1 VYKYVFLP
9 AAPLA
14 GTHLPEETTVN
25 AGPGTGILDVAR
37 VDRRSVVRRAYAT
50 SPLRWLTPRNH
61 GPAAWVYAS
70 SYGGGL
76 VGGDTLRLTISIGAG
91 ASAFVSSQASTKI
104 YRSRD
109 RSSAELEATV
119 SAGGHLVLWPDPV
132 VCYAG
137 STFRQT
143 QCVDLTDDAAL
154 ILVDTMTSGRRASGE
169 RWQLVEYAT
178 RITVRQDGRVV
189 LFDSTRLSGEEGD
202 LAARMGR
209 FDVLSAAAIV
219 GPRFRDDT
227 RAIMG
232 TTAARPIEKR
242 ADLLVSAAP
251 LGDSGCLLRVAGRSI
266 EQVTGIVREYLSFLS
281 CLLGD
286 DPWTRKW

>member
-1 VYKYVFLP
+1 MIVS
-9 AAPLA
+9 
-14 GTHLPEETTVN
+14 
-25 AGPGTGILDVAR
+25 AGPGTGILDIAR
-37 VDRRSVVRRAYAT
+37 VDRRSVVRRAFAT

-70 SYGGGL
+70 SHGGGL
-76 VGGDTLRLTISIGAG
+76 VGGDTLGLTVNIGAG

-104 YRSRD
+104 YRSHD
-109 RSSAELEATV
+109 CTSAELTAKV

-137 STFRQT
+137 STFRQA
-143 QCVDLTDDAAL
+143 QCVDLDEDASL

-169 RWQLVEYAT
+169 RWQFVEYAN

-189 LFDSTRLSGEEGD
+189 LFDSTRLSGIEGH

-209 FDVLSAAAIV
+209 FDVLSSVAIV
-219 GPRFRDDT
+219 GPRFRENVRT
-227 RAIMG
+227 IAETI
-232 TTAARPIEKR
+232 AARPVERR

-251 LGDSGCLLRVAGRSI
+251 LGDSGWLLRVIGRST
-266 EQVTGIVREYLSFLS
+266 EQVAGVVRGYLSFLS
-281 CLLGD
+281 CVLGD

>member
-1 VYKYVFLP
+1 M
-9 AAPLA
+9 
-14 GTHLPEETTVN
+14 LPEETIVS
-25 AGPGTGILDVAR
+25 AGPGTGILDIAR
-37 VDRRSVVRRAYAT
+37 VDRRSVVRRAFAT

-76 VGGDTLRLTISIGAG
+76 VGGDTLRVTVTVGRG

-109 RSSAELEATV
+109 RTSAELTATV
-119 SAGGHLVLWPDPV
+119 SAGGQLVLWPDPV

-137 STFRQT
+137 STFRQA
-143 QCVDLTDDAAL
+143 QCVDLDGDASL
-154 ILVDTMTSGRRASGE
+154 ILVETMTSGRRAAGE
-169 RWQLVEYAT
+169 RWQFVEYAN

-189 LFDSTRLSGEEGD
+189 LFDSTRLSGLESN

-209 FDVLSAAAIV
+209 FDVLSSVAII
-219 GPRFRDDT
+219 GPRFRENA
-227 RAIMG
+227 RAIAD
-232 TTAARPIEKR
+232 TLAARAIECR

-251 LGDSGCLLRVAGRSI
+251 VGDSGCLLRVIGRST
-266 EQVTGIVREYLSFLS
+266 EQVAGMVRGHLSFLS
-281 CLLGD
+281 CVLGD

>member
-1 VYKYVFLP
+1 VS
-9 AAPLA
+9 
-14 GTHLPEETTVN
+14 

-70 SYGGGL
+70 SHGGGL
-76 VGGDTLRLTISIGAG
+76 VGGDTLRLTVSIGAG

-104 YRSRD
+104 YRSDD

-169 RWQLVEYAT
+169 RWQFVEYAN

-189 LFDSTRLSGEEGD
+189 LFDSTRLSSEQGN

-209 FDVLSAAAIV
+209 FDVLSAVAIV
-219 GPRFRDDT
+219 GPRFRDDA

-232 TTAARPIEKR
+232 TITARPIERR

-251 LGDSGCLLRVAGRSI
+251 LGDSGCLLRVAGRSS
-266 EQVTGIVREYLSFLS
+266 EQVTGVVRGYLSFLS

>member
-1 VYKYVFLP
+1 M
-9 AAPLA
+9 
-14 GTHLPEETTVN
+14 LPEETIVS
-25 AGPGTGILDVAR
+25 AGPGTGILEIAR
-37 VDRRSVVRRAYAT
+37 VDRRSVVRRSFAT

-76 VGGDTLRLTISIGAG
+76 VGGDTLRVTVNIGAG

-109 RSSAELEATV
+109 RTSAELTATV

-137 STFRQT
+137 STFHQA
-143 QCVDLTDDAAL
+143 QCVDLHEDASL

-169 RWQLVEYAT
+169 RWQFVEYAN
-178 RITVRQDGRVV
+178 RITVRQDGRLV
-189 LFDSTRLSGEEGD
+189 LFDSTRLSGVEGN

-209 FDVLSAAAIV
+209 FDVLSSVAII
-219 GPRFRDDT
+219 GPRFRENA
-227 RAIMG
+227 RAIAE
-232 TTAARPIEKR
+232 TIAARPIERR

-251 LGDSGCLLRVAGRSI
+251 LGDSGCLLRVAGRST
-266 EQVTGIVREYLSFLS
+266 EQVAGMVRGHLSFLP
-281 CLLGD
+281 CALGD

>member
-1 VYKYVFLP
+1 M
-9 AAPLA
+9 
-14 GTHLPEETTVN
+14 LPEERIVD
-25 AGPGTGILDVAR
+25 AAPGMGILDIAR

-50 SPLRWLTPRNH
+50 SPLRFLTPRNH

-76 VGGDTLRLTISIGAG
+76 VGGDNLRLTISIGAG
-91 ASAFVSSQASTKI
+91 ASAFVSSQASTKV

-137 STFRQT
+137 STFRQS
-143 QCVDLTDDAAL
+143 QSFELRDDGSL

-169 RWQLVEYAT
+169 RWQFVEYAN
-178 RITVRQDGRVV
+178 RITVRQEGRVV
-189 LFDSTRLSGEEGD
+189 LFDSTRLSGVEGD
-202 LAARMGR
+202 LAARLGR
-209 FDVLSAAAIV
+209 FDVLCSVVIV
-219 GPRFRDDT
+219 GPRFLENV
-227 RAIMG
+227 RAMTESIG
-232 TTAARPIEKR
+232 ARPIERR
-242 ADLLVSAAP
+242 ADLLLSAAP
-251 LGDSGCLLRVAGRSI
+251 LGDAGCLLRVVGRST
-266 EQVTGIVREYLSFLS
+266 EQVTGVVRSYLSFLS
-281 CLLGD
+281 CVLGD

>member
-1 VYKYVFLP
+1 M
-9 AAPLA
+9 
-14 GTHLPEETTVN
+14 LPEETIVN
-25 AGPGTGILDVAR
+25 AAPGMGILDIAR

-76 VGGDTLRLTISIGAG
+76 VGGDTLRLTITIGTG
-91 ASAFVSSQASTKI
+91 ASAFVSSQASTKV

-109 RSSAELEATV
+109 RSSVELEASV

-137 STFRQT
+137 STFRQS
-143 QCVDLTDDAAL
+143 QCVELRDDGSL

-169 RWQLVEYAT
+169 RWQFVEYAN

-189 LFDSTRLSGEEGD
+189 LFDSTRLSAVEGD
-202 LAARMGR
+202 LARRMGR
-209 FDVLSAAAIV
+209 FDVLCSVVIV
-219 GPRFRDDT
+219 GPRFLENV
-227 RAIMG
+227 RAITESIG
-232 TTAARPIEKR
+232 SRPIER
-242 ADLLVSAAP
+242 RPDLLLSAAP
-251 LGDSGCLLRVAGRSI
+251 LANEGCLLRVVGRSI
-266 EQVTGIVREYLSFLS
+266 EQVTGVVRSSLSFLS

>member
-1 VYKYVFLP
+1 MCS
-9 AAPLA
+9 
-14 GTHLPEETTVN
+14 EETIES
-25 AGPGTGILDVAR
+25 APPGTGILDIAW

-76 VGGDTLRLTISIGAG
+76 VGGDNLCLTISIGAG
-91 ASAFVSSQASTKI
+91 ASAFVSSQASTKV

-109 RSSAELEATV
+109 RSSAKIEATV

-137 STFRQT
+137 STFRQL
-143 QCVDLTDDAAL
+143 QCVDLMDDGAL
-154 ILVDTMTSGRRASGE
+154 VLVETMTSGRRASGE
-169 RWQLVEYAT
+169 RWQFVEYAN

-189 LFDSTRLSGEEGD
+189 LFDATRLSSTEGN
-202 LAARMGR
+202 LGARLGR
-209 FDVLSAAAIV
+209 FDVLCTVVIV
-219 GPRFRDDT
+219 GRRFLENV
-227 RAIMG
+227 RAITESIG
-232 TTAARPIEKR
+232 SCPIERR
-242 ADLLVSAAP
+242 ADLLLSAAP
-251 LGDSGCLLRVAGRSI
+251 IGDTGCLLRVVGRST
-266 EQVTGIVREYLSFLS
+266 EQVTGVVRSYLSFLS
-281 CLLGD
+281 RLLGD

>member
-1 VYKYVFLP
+1 MSV
-9 AAPLA
+9 AP
-14 GTHLPEETTVN
+14 GM
-25 AGPGTGILDVAR
+25 GILDIAR
-37 VDRRSVVRRAYAT
+37 VDRRSVVRRAFAT

-76 VGGDTLRLTISIGAG
+76 VGGDALRLTISIGAG

-109 RSSAELEATV
+109 RSSAELAATV

-137 STFRQT
+137 SSFRQT
-143 QCVDLTDDAAL
+143 QSVDLEHDASL

-169 RWQLVEYAT
+169 RWQFVEYAN
-178 RITVRQDGRVV
+178 RITIRQDGRVV
-189 LFDSTRLSGEEGD
+189 LFDSTRLSSVEGN

-209 FDVLSAAAIV
+209 FDILCSVAIA
-219 GPRFRDDT
+219 GPRYREAI
-227 RAIMG
+227 RAIAE
-232 TTAARPIEKR
+232 TIAARPIERR

-251 LGDSGCLLRVAGRSI
+251 LGDSGGLLRVAGRST
-266 EQVTGIVREYLSFLS
+266 EQVTGVVRGYLSFLP
-281 CLLGD
+281 CLLGE
-286 DPWTRKW
+286 DPWARKW

>member
-1 VYKYVFLP
+1 MFPEERIVN
-9 AAPLA
+9 AAP
-14 GTHLPEETTVN
+14 GM
-25 AGPGTGILDVAR
+25 GILDIAR

-50 SPLRWLTPRNH
+50 SPLRFLTPRNH

-76 VGGDTLRLTISIGAG
+76 VGGDNLRLTISIGAG
-91 ASAFVSSQASTKI
+91 ASAFVSSQASTKV

-137 STFRQT
+137 STFRQS
-143 QCVDLTDDAAL
+143 QGFELGDDGSL

-169 RWQLVEYAT
+169 RWQFVEYAS
-178 RITVRQDGRVV
+178 RITVRQEGRLV
-189 LFDSTRLSGEEGD
+189 LFDSTRLSGVEGD
-202 LAARMGR
+202 LAARLGR
-209 FDVLSAAAIV
+209 FDVLCSVVIV
-219 GPRFRDDT
+219 GPRFLEKV
-227 RAIMG
+227 RAITESIG
-232 TTAARPIEKR
+232 SRPTERR
-242 ADLLVSAAP
+242 ADLLLSAAP
-251 LGDSGCLLRVAGRSI
+251 LGDAGCLLRVVGRST
-266 EQVTGIVREYLSFLS
+266 EQVTGVVRSYLSFLS
-281 CLLGD
+281 CVLGD

>member
-1 VYKYVFLP
+1 M
-9 AAPLA
+9 
-14 GTHLPEETTVN
+14 LPEERIVD
-25 AGPGTGILDVAR
+25 AAPGMGILDIAR

-50 SPLRWLTPRNH
+50 SPLRFLTPRNH

-76 VGGDTLRLTISIGAG
+76 VGGDNLRLTISIGAG
-91 ASAFVSSQASTKI
+91 ASAFVSSQASTKV

-137 STFRQT
+137 STFRQS
-143 QCVDLTDDAAL
+143 QSFELRDDGSL

-169 RWQLVEYAT
+169 RWQFVEYAN
-178 RITVRQDGRVV
+178 RITVRQEGRVV
-189 LFDSTRLSGEEGD
+189 LFDSTRLSGGEGD
-202 LAARMGR
+202 LAARLGR
-209 FDVLSAAAIV
+209 FDVLCSVVIV
-219 GPRFRDDT
+219 GPRFLENV
-227 RAIMG
+227 RAMTESIG
-232 TTAARPIEKR
+232 ARPIERR
-242 ADLLVSAAP
+242 ADLLLSAAP
-251 LGDSGCLLRVAGRSI
+251 LGDAGCLLRVVGRST
-266 EQVTGIVREYLSFLS
+266 EQVTGVVRSYLSFLS
-281 CLLGD
+281 CVLGD

>member
-1 VYKYVFLP
+1 VS
-9 AAPLA
+9 AP
-14 GTHLPEETTVN
+14 
-25 AGPGTGILDVAR
+25 PGTGILDIVR
-37 VDRRSVVRRAYAT
+37 VDRRSVVRRAFAT

-61 GPAAWVYAS
+61 GGAAWVYAS

-76 VGGDTLRLTISIGAG
+76 VGGDALRLTIGIGAG
-91 ASAFVSSQASTKI
+91 ASAFLSSQASTKI
-104 YRSRD
+104 YRSLH
-109 RSSAELEATV
+109 RSSVELEATV
-119 SAGGHLVLWPDPV
+119 SGGGQLVLWPDPV

-143 QCVDLTDDAAL
+143 QCIDLTDDAAL

-169 RWQLVEYAT
+169 RWQFAEYAN
-178 RITVRQDGRVV
+178 RITVRQNGRAV
-189 LFDSTRLSGEEGD
+189 LFDSTRLSGGAGD

-209 FDVLSAAAIV
+209 FDVLSGVALI
-219 GPRFRDDT
+219 GPRFKDDV
-227 RAIMG
+227 RAITG
-232 TTAARPIEKR
+232 AVAARPIEKR

-266 EQVTGIVREYLSFLS
+266 EQVTGLVRGYLSFLS

>member
-1 VYKYVFLP
+1 ML
-9 AAPLA
+9 
-14 GTHLPEETTVN
+14 HQETIVS
-25 AGPGTGILDVAR
+25 AGPGTGILDIAR
-37 VDRRSVVRRAYAT
+37 LDRRSVVRRAFAT

-61 GPAAWVYAS
+61 GAAAWVYAS

-76 VGGDTLRLTISIGAG
+76 VGGDALCVTISIGAG

-104 YRSRD
+104 YRSHD
-109 RSSAELEATV
+109 RTSAELTATV

-143 QCVDLTDDAAL
+143 QCVDLSDDASL

-169 RWQLVEYAT
+169 RWQLVEYSN
-178 RITVRQDGRVV
+178 RIRIRQDGRVV
-189 LFDSTRLSGEEGD
+189 LFDSTRLSGVEGN

-209 FDVLSAAAIV
+209 FDVLSSVAII
-219 GPRFRDDT
+219 GPCFRENI
-227 RAIMG
+227 RAIAE
-232 TTAARPIEKR
+232 TIAARPIERR

-251 LGDSGCLLRVAGRSI
+251 LGESGCLLRVIGRST
-266 EQVTGIVREYLSFLS
+266 EQVAGVVRGYLSFLS
-281 CLLGD
+281 CVLGD

>member
-1 VYKYVFLP
+1 
-9 AAPLA
+9 
-14 GTHLPEETTVN
+14 VN

-61 GPAAWVYAS
+61 GPAAWVYACS
-70 SYGGGL
+70 FGGGL
-76 VGGDTLRLTISIGAG
+76 VGGDALRLTISIGAG

-104 YRSRD
+104 YRSQD
-109 RSSAELEATV
+109 RSTTELEATV
-119 SAGGHLVLWPDPV
+119 SDGGHLVLWPDPV

-143 QCVDLTDDAAL
+143 QGVDLRDGAAL
-154 ILVDTMTSGRRASGE
+154 VLVDTMTSGRRASGE
-169 RWQLVEYAT
+169 RWQFAEYAN
-178 RITVRQDGRVV
+178 RITVRHNGRTV
-189 LFDSTRLSGEEGD
+189 LFDSTRLSVEDGD

-219 GPRFRDDT
+219 GPRFRDAVRT
-227 RAIMG
+227 IIE
-232 TTAARPIEKR
+232 TIAARPIEKR
-242 ADLLVSAAP
+242 AGLLVSAAP
-251 LGDSGCLLRVAGRSI
+251 LGDAGCLLRVAGRSV
-266 EQVTGIVREYLSFLS
+266 EQVTGVVRGYLSFLTRV
-281 CLLGD
+281 LGD

>member
-1 VYKYVFLP
+1 M
-9 AAPLA
+9 
-14 GTHLPEETTVN
+14 LPEETIVS
-25 AGPGTGILDVAR
+25 AGPGTGILDIAR
-37 VDRRSVVRRAYAT
+37 VDRRSVVRRAFAT

-76 VGGDTLRLTISIGAG
+76 VGGDTLRVTVNVGAG

-104 YRSRD
+104 YRSFD
-109 RSSAELEATV
+109 RTSADLTATV

-137 STFRQT
+137 SAFRQA
-143 QCVDLTDDAAL
+143 QCVDLNGDASL

-169 RWQLVEYAT
+169 RWQLVEYAN

-189 LFDSTRLSGEEGD
+189 LFDSTRLSGIEGN

-209 FDVLSAAAIV
+209 FDVLSSVAIIGSRFRENVRAIV
-219 GPRFRDDT
+219 ET
-227 RAIMG
+227 I
-232 TTAARPIEKR
+232 AACPVERR
-242 ADLLVSAAP
+242 ADLLLSAAP
-251 LGDSGCLLRVAGRSI
+251 LGHSGCLLRVIGRST
-266 EQVTGIVREYLSFLS
+266 EQVAGVVRGYLSFLS
-281 CLLGD
+281 CVLGD
-286 DPWTRKW
+286 DPWARKW

>member
-1 VYKYVFLP
+1 M
-9 AAPLA
+9 
-14 GTHLPEETTVN
+14 
-25 AGPGTGILDVAR
+25 GILDIAR
-37 VDRRSVVRRAYAT
+37 VDRQSVVRRAFAT

-61 GPAAWVYAS
+61 GPAAWVYSS

-109 RSSAELEATV
+109 RSSAELKATV
-119 SAGGHLVLWPDPV
+119 STGGHLVLWPDPV
-132 VCYAG
+132 VCYAE

-143 QCVDLTDDAAL
+143 QCVDLEHDGSL

-169 RWQLVEYAT
+169 RWRFVEYAN

-189 LFDSTRLSGEEGD
+189 VFDSTRLSGVEGN

-209 FDVLSAAAIV
+209 FDVLCSIAIV
-219 GPRFRDDT
+219 GQRFRDEV
-227 RAIMG
+227 RAIAERI
-232 TTAARPIEKR
+232 AASPVERR
-242 ADLLVSAAP
+242 ADLLVSAAA
-251 LGDSGCLLRVAGRSI
+251 LGDSGCLLRVVGRSV
-266 EQVTGIVREYLSFLS
+266 EQVTGVVRGYLSFGSGLI
-281 CLLGD
+281 GG

>member
-1 VYKYVFLP
+1 MWPGSTGEVSC
-9 AAPLA
+9 AALTP
-14 GTHLPEETTVN
+14 
-25 AGPGTGILDVAR
+25 
-37 VDRRSVVRRAYAT
+37 T

-91 ASAFVSSQASTKI
+91 ASAFVSSQASTKV

-109 RSSAELEATV
+109 RSSAELERRCQP
-119 SAGGHLVLWPDPV
+119 GGHLVLWPDPV

-137 STFRQT
+137 STFRQS
-143 QCVDLTDDAAL
+143 QCVELRDDGAL

-169 RWQLVEYAT
+169 RWQFVEYAN

-189 LFDSTRLSGEEGD
+189 LFDSTRLSAVEGD

-209 FDVLSAAAIV
+209 FDVLSSVAIV
-219 GPRFRDDT
+219 GPRFRENV
-227 RAIMG
+227 RAI
-232 TTAARPIEKR
+232 AEQSQRARS
-242 ADLLVSAAP
+242 SAAQTCSFRLRP
-251 LGDSGCLLRVAGRSI
+251 LGDSGCLLRVVGRSI
-266 EQVTGIVREYLSFLS
+266 EQVTGVVRELSVLS
-281 CLLGD
+281 LLSARRRS
-286 DPWTRKW
+286 WTRKW

>member
-1 VYKYVFLP
+1 MFPDERIVN
-9 AAPLA
+9 AAP
-14 GTHLPEETTVN
+14 GM
-25 AGPGTGILDVAR
+25 GILDIAR

-50 SPLRWLTPRNH
+50 SPLRFLTPRNH

-76 VGGDTLRLTISIGAG
+76 VGGDNLRLTISIGAG
-91 ASAFVSSQASTKI
+91 ASAFVSSQASTKV

-137 STFRQT
+137 STFRQS
-143 QCVDLTDDAAL
+143 QGFELRDDGSL

-169 RWQLVEYAT
+169 RWQFVEYAN
-178 RITVRQDGRVV
+178 RITVRQEGRVV
-189 LFDSTRLSGEEGD
+189 LFDSTRLSGVEGD
-202 LAARMGR
+202 LAARLGR
-209 FDVLSAAAIV
+209 FDVLCSVVIV
-219 GPRFRDDT
+219 GPRFLEKV
-227 RAIMG
+227 RAITESIG
-232 TTAARPIEKR
+232 SRPIER
-242 ADLLVSAAP
+242 RTDLLLSAAP
-251 LGDSGCLLRVAGRSI
+251 LGDAGCLLRVVGRST
-266 EQVTGIVREYLSFLS
+266 EQVTGVVRSYLSFLS
-281 CLLGD
+281 CVLGD

>member
-1 VYKYVFLP
+1 VS
-9 AAPLA
+9 AAP
-14 GTHLPEETTVN
+14 GM
-25 AGPGTGILDVAR
+25 GILDIAR
-37 VDRRSVVRRAYAT
+37 VDRRSVVRRAFAT
-50 SPLRWLTPRNH
+50 TPLRWLTPRNH

-109 RSSAELEATV
+109 RSSAQLEATV

-137 STFRQT
+137 STFGQT
-143 QCVDLTDDAAL
+143 QCVELMDDASL

-169 RWQLVEYAT
+169 RWQFVEYAN
-178 RITVRQDGRVV
+178 RITVRQDGRIV
-189 LFDSTRLSGEEGD
+189 LFDSTHLSGVEGN

-209 FDVLSAAAIV
+209 FDVVCSVAIV
-219 GPRFRDDT
+219 GPRFRENV
-227 RAIMG
+227 RALAETI
-232 TTAARPIEKR
+232 AARPIERR
-242 ADLLVSAAP
+242 ADLLVSVAP
-251 LGDSGCLLRVAGRSI
+251 LADSGCLLRIVGHST
-266 EQVTGIVREYLSFLS
+266 EQVSGAVRGYLSFLS

>member
-1 VYKYVFLP
+1 M
-9 AAPLA
+9 
-14 GTHLPEETTVN
+14 LPEETIVN
-25 AGPGTGILDVAR
+25 AAPGMGILDVAR

-76 VGGDTLRLTISIGAG
+76 VGGDALRLTISIGAG

-109 RSSAELEATV
+109 RSTIELEAMV
-119 SAGGHLVLWPDPV
+119 SDGGHLVLWPDPV

-137 STFRQT
+137 STFRQS
-143 QCVDLTDDAAL
+143 QCVELRDDASL
-154 ILVDTMTSGRRASGE
+154 ILVDTMTSGRRAAGE
-169 RWQLVEYAT
+169 RWQFVEYT
-178 RITVRQDGRVV
+178 NRITVRQDGRVV
-189 LFDSTRLSGEEGD
+189 VFDSTRLSAVEGD

-209 FDVLSAAAIV
+209 FDVLCSVVMA
-219 GPRFRDDT
+219 GRRFREHLQ
-227 RAIMG
+227 AITDSIG
-232 TTAARPIEKR
+232 SRPIERR
-242 ADLLVSAAP
+242 ADLLLSAAP
-251 LGDSGCLLRVAGRSI
+251 LGDTGCLLRVVGRSP
-266 EQVTGIVREYLSFLS
+266 EQVTGVVRSCLFFLS
-281 CLLGD
+281 HLLGD

>member
-1 VYKYVFLP
+1 MLP
-9 AAPLA
+9 AEMIVTAA
-14 GTHLPEETTVN
+14 
-25 AGPGTGILDVAR
+25 PGTGILDIAR
-37 VDRRSVVRRAYAT
+37 VERRSVVRRAFAT

-76 VGGDTLRLTISIGAG
+76 VGGDTLHLTVDIGAG
-91 ASAFVSSQASTKI
+91 ASAFLSSQASTKI

-109 RSSAELEATV
+109 RTSAELTATV

-137 STFRQT
+137 SAFRQS
-143 QCVDLTDDAAL
+143 QCVDLKEDGSL

-169 RWQLVEYAT
+169 RWQFVEYAN

-189 LFDSTRLSGEEGD
+189 LFDSTRLSGIEGS

-209 FDVLSAAAIV
+209 FDVLSSVAIV
-219 GPRFRDDT
+219 GPRFHENV
-227 RAIMG
+227 RAIAE
-232 TTAARPIEKR
+232 TIAARPIERR
-242 ADLLVSAAP
+242 AELLASAAP
-251 LGDSGCLLRVAGRSI
+251 LGDSGWLLRVVGRST
-266 EQVTGIVREYLSFLS
+266 EQVAGVVRGYLSFLP
-281 CLLGD
+281 CVLGD
-286 DPWTRKW
+286 DPWRRKW

>member
-1 VYKYVFLP
+1 M
-9 AAPLA
+9 
-14 GTHLPEETTVN
+14 
-25 AGPGTGILDVAR
+25 GILEVAR
-37 VDRRSVVRRAYAT
+37 VERRSVVRRAFAT

-76 VGGDTLRLTISIGAG
+76 VGGDTLRLAIRIGAG
-91 ASAFVSSQASTKI
+91 AAAFVSSQASTKI

-109 RSSAELEATV
+109 HSTAEVEAIV

-137 STFRQT
+137 SSFRQS
-143 QCVDLTDDAAL
+143 QSVELRDDGAL

-169 RWQLVEYAT
+169 RWQFVEYGN
-178 RITVRQDGRVV
+178 RIMIRQDGRVV
-189 LFDSTRLSGEEGD
+189 LFDSTRLSAVEGN

-209 FDVLSAAAIV
+209 FDVVCSVAIV
-219 GPRFRDDT
+219 GPRFREDV
-227 RAIMG
+227 RAIAE
-232 TTAARPIEKR
+232 TIAARPIERR

-251 LGDSGCLLRVAGRSI
+251 LGDAGCLLRVVGRST
-266 EQVTGIVREYLSFLS
+266 EQVSSVVRGYLSFLP
-281 CLLGD
+281 CLLGE
-286 DPWTRKW
+286 DPWARKW

>member
-1 VYKYVFLP
+1 VSE
-9 AAPLA
+9 A
-14 GTHLPEETTVN
+14 
-25 AGPGTGILDVAR
+25 PGTGILDIAR
-37 VDRRSVVRRAYAT
+37 VDRRSVVRRAFAT

-91 ASAFVSSQASTKI
+91 AAAFVSSQASTKI
-104 YRSRD
+104 YRSCD
-109 RSSAELEATV
+109 RSSAELAATV

-143 QCVDLTDDAAL
+143 QSVDLEHDGSL

-169 RWQLVEYAT
+169 RWQFVEYAN
-178 RITVRQDGRVV
+178 RMTVRQDGRVV
-189 LFDSTRLSGEEGD
+189 VFDSTRLSGAEGN

-209 FDVLSAAAIV
+209 FDVLCSIAIV
-219 GPRFRDDT
+219 GPRFRDEV
-227 RAIMG
+227 RAIAE
-232 TTAARPIEKR
+232 TIASSPVERR
-242 ADLLVSAAP
+242 ADLLVSAAA
-251 LGDSGCLLRVAGRSI
+251 LGDSGCLLRVVGRSV
-266 EQVTGIVREYLSFLS
+266 EQVTGVVRGYLAFGSGLI
-281 CLLGD
+281 GD

>member
-1 VYKYVFLP
+1 
-9 AAPLA
+9 
-14 GTHLPEETTVN
+14 
-25 AGPGTGILDVAR
+25 
-37 VDRRSVVRRAYAT
+37 
-50 SPLRWLTPRNH
+50 
-61 GPAAWVYAS
+61 VYAS

-109 RSSAELEATV
+109 RTSAELTATV

-137 STFRQT
+137 STFRQS
-143 QCVDLTDDAAL
+143 QCVDLTDDGSL

-169 RWQLVEYAT
+169 RWEFAEYAN
-178 RITVRQDGRVV
+178 RIRVRQDGRVV
-189 LFDSTRLSGEEGD
+189 LFDSTRLSGVEGN

-209 FDVLSAAAIV
+209 FDVLSSVAIV
-219 GPRFRDDT
+219 GPRFRENV
-227 RAIMG
+227 RAIAD
-232 TTAARPIEKR
+232 TIAARAIER
-242 ADLLVSAAP
+242 HADLLVSAAP
-251 LGDSGCLLRVAGRSI
+251 LGDSGYLLRVIGRST
-266 EQVTGIVREYLSFLS
+266 EQVAGEVRGYLSFLS
-281 CLLGD
+281 CVLGD

>member
-1 VYKYVFLP
+1 M
-9 AAPLA
+9 
-14 GTHLPEETTVN
+14 
-25 AGPGTGILDVAR
+25 GILDIAR
-37 VDRRSVVRRAYAT
+37 VDRRSVVRRAFAT

-76 VGGDTLRLTISIGAG
+76 VGGDSLRLTISVGAG

-104 YRSRD
+104 YRSHD
-109 RSSAELEATV
+109 RSSAELEAGV
-119 SAGGHLVLWPDPV
+119 SAGGQLVLWPDPV

-137 STFRQT
+137 SAFRQS
-143 QCVDLTDDAAL
+143 QCVDLSEDGSL
-154 ILVDTMTSGRRASGE
+154 ILVDTMTSGRRVSGE
-169 RWQLVEYAT
+169 RWRFLEYAN

-189 LFDSTRLSGEEGD
+189 LFDSTRLSGVEGD

-209 FDVLSAAAIV
+209 FDVLSSVAIV
-219 GPRFRDDT
+219 GPRLRENV
-227 RAIMG
+227 RAIAE
-232 TTAARPIEKR
+232 TIAARPIERR

-251 LGDSGCLLRVAGRSI
+251 LGDSGCLLRVVGRST
-266 EQVTGIVREYLSFLS
+266 EQVAGVVRGYLSFLP
-281 CLLGD
+281 CVLGD